1 MGGTLSGTRLLSG
14 TCNDFQE
21 KIHGIM
27 YAVIINTNT
36 KDRFDIN
43 HKCTLILM
51 YNKFLLFRNLSIGS
65 ESKMLNFNIHKS

>member
-1 MGGTLSGTRLLSG
+1 MSGTLLLSG
-14 TCNDFQE
+14 KFNDFQE
-21 KIHGIM
+21 KTQGIM
-27 YAVIINTNT
+27 YAVIINTNI

-51 YNKFLLFRNLSIGS
+51 YNKFLFFRNLSIGS